1 MSITNPQN
9 KSPAN
14 ISTFPVEFFRNRAV
28 KKTWIKFNTW
38 CSPVET
44 VTTVLVSSWGVQWCS
59 AFREAIP
66 PFLCESPSPEGGRR
80 VFLVFLDLIFLRE
93 DLFSYCTIRNA
104 REHVLP
110 THNSGMTVLAVSG
123 YTVKNTKAWLLIL
136 PSPLLMFY
144 RCKNIER
151 IQTLTSQE
159 SAMK

>member
-1 MSITNPQN
+1 MQS
-9 KSPAN
+9 
-14 ISTFPVEFFRNRAV
+14 
-28 KKTWIKFNTW
+28 
-38 CSPVET
+38 

-66 PFLCESPSPEGGRR
+66 PFLSESPSPEGGRR
-80 VFLVFLDLIFLRE
+80 VLLVFLDLIFLRE

-136 PSPLLMFY
+136 LSGSCPHL
-144 RCKNIER
+144 C
-151 IQTLTSQE
+151 
-159 SAMK
+159 